1 MVNVF
6 VAFLFAVG
14 VVLIGWPKEG
24 DDCQVSIVEELKIIW
39 MRRVGTWAI
48 IISVIVL
55 MVYN

>member
-1 MVNVF
+1 MF